1 MRRSVPSHA
10 AGIDY
15 PCSDGRPVAES
26 DFHIDC
32 LFYVRNALRSHYE
45 RRGRG
50 DVYVA
55 ANMFLYS
62 EKGNPRAVVAPDVF
76 VVLGAPGHRRDS
88 YLLWNEPKAPDF
100 VLEVT
105 SKSTRGEDEGHKRRF
120 YAALGVQEYFL
131 FDPRGEYLN
140 PPLEG
145 YRLHGSRYRALP
157 AVAALPGG
165 APSVRSAVLGLD
177 LRDSRETQMLR
188 LHDPATGQDLLTYR
202 EEAAARRAAEARIRE
217 EASGRRAAEAR
228 IAELEARLRVFGD
241 PSASP

>member
-26 DFHIDC
+26 AIHLEC
-32 LFYVRNALRSHYE
+32 LKYVLDALGSHYE

-50 DVYVA
+50 DVCVA
-55 ANMFLYS
+55 ANMFLYY
-62 EKGNPRAVVAPDVF
+62 EQGNPRAVVAPDVF
-76 VVLGAPGHRRDS
+76 VVFGAPGHRRDS

-105 SKSTRGEDEGHKRRF
+105 SKSTRGEDEGHKRRL

-131 FDPRGEYLN
+131 FDPRGEYLS

-157 AVAALPGG
+157 AVAVLPGG
-165 APSVRSAVLGLD
+165 APSVHSAVLGLD

-202 EEAAARRAAEARIRE
+202 EEAAARRAAEARI
-217 EASGRRAAEAR
+217 
-228 IAELEARLRVFGD
+228 AELEARLRDFGD